1 VLRQKSI
8 GAMTST
14 QGSGDETVISRR
26 KLMHIAG
33 SMAGSAAVYS
43 LAAALGAVPSPA
55 HAQSLA
61 LGQARPGKKVLVLGG
76 GLAGLLAAWELENAG
91 YDTEI
96 LEASHRIG
104 GRSLTLRHGDLVD
117 EVGNRQVCNFDED
130 PSLYFN
136 AGPSRIP
143 QEHRVII
150 EYCRRLNVP
159 LLTHVNSNTGAWAQF
174 DRFNGGERMRIR
186 QFVADAR
193 GMMSEL
199 SQKGLTDA
207 WLDQQLGEED
217 RDLLRQ
223 FLRSYGDLAED
234 GSYQGS
240 SRAGYASGGLM
251 SPGILKDRKG
261 LAELLQSDF
270 WRMGMNFTEASLQSA
285 VLEPVGGMDR
295 IIIALAERL
304 KNKPRLHSVVRAI
317 RTEEEG
323 VRVYYRE
330 HGVERETRADYCLN
344 SIPSQLL
351 VGIDNNFSQN
361 YLALL
366 QSRPRGKLS
375 KIGLQMK
382 TRFWEAEGIYGGI
395 SWTGQDITQII
406 YPSEGYGNPKGIVVG
421 AYVLSG
427 DVNDRWMNLTA
438 EERIRRAV
446 EQGEKLHPGYAG
458 NFENGVSVAW
468 HKMNH
473 MLGCTATQSADA
485 TAQALRSPFG
495 RHYLIGDQAANYPG
509 WQESAVLTAIAALN
523 DIQRRE
529 EQQ

>member
-1 VLRQKSI
+1 ML
-8 GAMTST
+8 T
-14 QGSGDETVISRR
+14 RR
-26 KLMHIAG
+26 RLMQMAG
-33 SMAGSAAVYS
+33 SMAGSAVVYS
-43 LAAALGAVPSPA
+43 LAAALGAVPSRA
-55 HAQSLA
+55 SAQTLT
-61 LGQARPGKKVLVLGG
+61 LGPARPGRKVLVLGAG
-76 GLAGLLAAWELENAG
+76 IAGLLAAWELESAG
-91 YDTEI
+91 YETEV

-117 EVGNRQVCNFDED
+117 EVGNRQICNFDDD

-143 QEHRVII
+143 HEHAVLID
-150 EYCRRLNVP
+150 YCRRLDVP

-199 SQKGLTDA
+199 SQKGLSDA
-207 WLDQQLGEED
+207 WLDQELGEED

-234 GSYQGS
+234 GSYKGS

-251 SPGILKDRKG
+251 SPGILKSTTA
-261 LAELLQSDF
+261 LEALLQSDF
-270 WRMGMNFTEASLQSA
+270 WRMGMHFTESSLQSA
-285 VLEPVGGMDR
+285 VLEPAGGMDR
-295 IIIALAERL
+295 IVTAVAGRL
-304 KNKPRLHSVVRAI
+304 RNKPRLHCVVKAVHS
-317 RTEEEG
+317 EESG
-323 VRVYYRE
+323 VRVIYRE
-330 HGVERETRADYCLN
+330 QGVEREARADYCLN
-344 SIPSQLL
+344 SIPTQLL
-351 VGIDNNFSQN
+351 VGIDNNFSQD

-382 TRFWEAEGIYGGI
+382 TRFWEAEGVYGGI

-406 YPSEGYGNPKGIVVG
+406 YPSEGFGKPKGIVVG

-427 DVNDRWMNLTA
+427 EVNDRWMNLGA
-438 EERIRRAV
+438 QERIQRAV
-446 EQGEKLHPGYAG
+446 EQGEKLHPGYASQV
-458 NFENGVSVAW
+458 ESGVSVAW
-468 HKMNH
+468 YRMNH
-473 MLGCTATQSADA
+473 MLGCTAMQSAPA
-485 TAQALRSPFG
+485 TAQALRAPFG

-509 WQESAVLTAIAALN
+509 WQESAVLTAVSALN
-523 DIQRRE
+523 HIQQRE